1 MKKINST
8 LILLLFFVQLTASFL
23 HFDCNMACCQN
34 KVISCCLNETIQKEC
49 PTMGGNCKT
58 IVFLPLLS
66 SSVNKVK
73 FENDLS
79 IIEIVSVNS
88 MDEAVFLNVVDS
100 IDIHCLSKPPPA
112 FKFPLLI

>member
-1 MKKINST
+1 
-8 LILLLFFVQLTASFL
+8 
-23 HFDCNMACCQN
+23 
-34 KVISCCLNETIQKEC
+34 
-49 PTMGGNCKT
+49 MGGNCKT